1 MSQSTV
7 NLYEQRL
14 AVQSTLRSYI
24 NQLMINN
31 NLSPSMVEDALNK
44 VIIDLHPLIIQE
56 LLEDGERIKELEQA
70 KEQMDEVLSQMPQE
84 EVDDG
89 TGVNTDNN

>member
-1 MSQSTV
+1 MSKLTV

-14 AVQSTLRSYI
+14 AVQATIRGYI

-31 NLSPSMVEDALNK
+31 DLSPSMVEDALNK

-56 LLEDGERIKELEQA
+56 LLEDGERIGELEQE
-70 KEQMDEVLSQMPQE
+70 KKQMPQE
-84 EVDDG
+84 EVEDG

>member
-1 MSQSTV
+1 MSKLTV

-14 AVQSTLRSYI
+14 AVQATIRGYI

-31 NLSPSMVEDALNK
+31 DLSPSMVEDALNK

-56 LLEDGERIKELEQA
+56 LLEDEERIGELEQE
-70 KEQMDEVLSQMPQE
+70 KKQMPQE
-84 EVDDG
+84 EVEDG